1 MNVLKGAASYELY
14 EASGCSQD
22 WGKEVAKINHTYVI
36 ELKPKLSDSPKSG
49 FETSENEI
57 SSNALEIYDG
67 FLVYFKTFI
76 KNVTDK
82 NIIKECKDL
91 LNTMLQEISK

>member
-1 MNVLKGAASYELY
+1 
-14 EASGCSQD
+14 
-22 WGKEVAKINHTYVI
+22 VI

-49 FETSENEI
+49 FETPENEI
-57 SSNALEIYDG
+57 IESALEIYDG

-82 NIIKECKDL
+82 NIIKECREL
-91 LNTMLQEISK
+91 LNTMLQEVI

>member
-49 FETSENEI
+49 FETAENEI
-57 SSNALEIYDG
+57 S
-67 FLVYFKTFI
+67 
-76 KNVTDK
+76 
-82 NIIKECKDL
+82 
-91 LNTMLQEISK
+91 